1 MGGNAVVCSITSMK
15 VHFPPNGPLELR
27 AGQASRAVSSLQS
40 VRALPS
46 PLSFLCAHLARPNR
60 CEELDQKRKRR
71 AAARRLQKT
80 AYLHFLAVE
89 SQVMCAFSQADL
101 LVGALSAAKAGAE
114 SDLIKSPDDLHAD
127 VSYWH

>member
-1 MGGNAVVCSITSMK
+1 LIKTESGG
-15 VHFPPNGPLELR
+15 PQP
-27 AGQASRAVSSLQS
+27 
-40 VRALPS
+40 
-46 PLSFLCAHLARPNR
+46 
-60 CEELDQKRKRR
+60 
-71 AAARRLQKT
+71 AAFGLKKT